1 MSFRIFP
8 LWWPFLAAA
17 SPLVAP
23 FLFCKNRRFKK
34 NIDKVADLNRDR
46 LRQAEPLDLPELDFL
61 ELTVLVEEK
70 TEEGFCGD
78 AGVSYLFRTD
88 RGALLFDVG
97 FGPERPALAHNSAKL
112 QFTLGQVDALVIS
125 HLHPDH
131 MGGLKASRA
140 KQVLLPRELGQPNG
154 KPCFL
159 PDQAAAEGFECIRV
173 DGPRLLPAGIATTGP
188 LARSLFFMGLTEEQA
203 LVANVRN
210 KGLVVITGCGHP
222 TIELIVQM
230 VRRLSDK
237 PIHVIGGGLHFP
249 VSGGRGNRLGIQF
262 QTLIGT
268 GKPVWQKITDDDLT
282 GTITALNG
290 IRPQKVFLS
299 AHDSCDHSLARM
311 QQELDADT
319 EVLKAGKTYR
329 FGGIGPERV
338 H

>member
-1 MSFRIFP
+1 MSFRISP

-23 FLFCKNRRFKK
+23 FLYGKNRRYRA
-34 NIDKVADLNRDR
+34 NLTEVAARNQDR
-46 LRQAEPLDLPELDFL
+46 LQQAEPLDLPELDFL

-70 TEEGFCGD
+70 IEDGFCGD

-97 FGPERPALAHNSAKL
+97 FGPERPALAHNAAKL
-112 QFTLGQVDALVIS
+112 QFNMDQVDALAIS

-131 MGGLKASRA
+131 MGGLKASRT
-140 KQVLLPRELGQPNG
+140 KQVHLPGELGQPNG

-159 PDQAAAEGFECIRV
+159 PDRAGAEGFECIRV
-173 DGPRLLPAGIATTGP
+173 DAPQLLPAGIATTGP
-188 LARSLFFMGLTEEQA
+188 LARSLFFLGFTEEQA

-222 TIELIVQM
+222 TIELIMQM
-230 VRRLSDK
+230 VRRISGK

-249 VSGGRGNRLGIQF
+249 VTGGRGNRMGIQF

-268 GKPVWQKITDDDLT
+268 GKPAWRKITDDDLSA
-282 GTITALNG
+282 TITALNSLK
-290 IRPQKVFLS
+290 PQKVFLS
-299 AHDSCDHSLARM
+299 AHDSCDHSLARL
-311 QQELDADT
+311 QQELDAET
-319 EVLKAGKTYR
+319 EVFKAGQTYR
-329 FGGIGPERV
+329 FGEMGPQPV